1 MISPKAEAVATPTLQ
16 SVGLI
21 VGYTVLLT
29 TLSLFRWQH
38 WFATGWDLGFYQQGL
53 WALWHRGP
61 GAYSSMT
68 GEPVIA
74 DTASFVLWLLAP
86 FYHFLGTRFLL
97 VLQSFSLGLGYWWIQ
112 QIGHDL
118 EVSSAQSRLVGLV
131 YLLFPALLAA
141 NLYDFHPDVLAVPL
155 LFAAVHYALKERWL
169 AYAVAVFL
177 ALTVKDMVAVAVV
190 GLGISLVWGSAR
202 RVQMIGAATIV
213 AGLAWLFATTAYL
226 IPLLAGHPMSQWSA
240 YYGQYGATPIQGVKT
255 LLSHPWRFF
264 GWAMAK
270 RPWEYLVWIF
280 GPLLGI
286 VGLGVRKV
294 GREARWIIAGL
305 VVLEINC
312 LSRFPAQTSPFDQYS
327 LFALPSLFVSGL
339 VGIRASSTWA
349 ATMKGPKGRFSRMM
363 AMVES
368 RRLAVALSISGIFL
382 LVMAWHLHDT
392 TWHGTPPNQPQLR
405 YAASLIPRSS
415 PVVAQ
420 NFLVPHTANRADVAV
435 ANTLGS
441 VVLKRGTYVFLDEK
455 FSTGT
460 TPPAMVAQWTGFF
473 AKHEKPIYRKDGV
486 SLFKIVRTVPT
497 GAPA

>member
-1 MISPKAEAVATPTLQ
+1 
-16 SVGLI
+16 
-21 VGYTVLLT
+21 
-29 TLSLFRWQH
+29 
-38 WFATGWDLGFYQQGL
+38 
-53 WALWHRGP
+53 
-61 GAYSSMT
+61 MT

-112 QIGHDL
+112 KIGQDL
-118 EVSSAQSRLVGLV
+118 GVCSAQSRLVGLV

-141 NLYDFHPDVLAVPL
+141 NLDDFHPDVLAVPL
-155 LFAAVHYALKERWL
+155 LFASVHFALKERWL

-177 ALTVKDMVAVAVV
+177 ALTVKDMVAVAVI
-190 GLGISLVWGSAR
+190 GLGISLVWGSGR
-202 RVQMIGAATIV
+202 RVRLIGAATIV

-255 LLSHPWRFF
+255 LLSHPWQFF
-264 GWAMAK
+264 GWATAK

-286 VGLGVRKV
+286 VGLGVRNV
-294 GREARWIIAGL
+294 GRGARWIIAGL
-305 VVLEINC
+305 IVLEVNC

-339 VGIRASSTWA
+339 VSVRASSTWA
-349 ATMKGPKGRFSRMM
+349 AAMKVPKGRFSRMM

-368 RRLAVALSISGIFL
+368 RRLPVALSISGVFL

-392 TWHGTPPNQPQLR
+392 TWHATPPNQPQLR
-405 YAASLIPRSS
+405 DAALLIPRSS

-420 NFLVPHTANRADVAV
+420 NFLVPHMANRSDVAV

-441 VVLKRGTYVFLDEK
+441 AVLPRGTYVFLDEK

-460 TPPAMVAQWTGFF
+460 TPPQMVGKWTRFL
-473 AKHEKPIYRKDGV
+473 AKHEQPIYRKDGV